1 MQLQW
6 SVAKSYWVQKT
17 ETLMCSLYKKCFL
30 SREWLIT
37 ITLLSVITG
46 TQISELRM
54 WLQLVLVDIVIF
66 TSQQLLIIP
75 KMHFGN
81 PVYKMKQWWWRNK
94 KNLYLHFATKP
105 IHKHSKISVLV
116 VFICQKQIES
126 VGIKSTAGKNSICRI
141 CNMVTFLQCW
151 LFSHKIFP

>member
-1 MQLQW
+1 
-6 SVAKSYWVQKT
+6 
-17 ETLMCSLYKKCFL
+17 MCSLYKKCFL

-81 PVYKMKQWWWRNK
+81 PVYKMKQW
-94 KNLYLHFATKP
+94 
-105 IHKHSKISVLV
+105 
-116 VFICQKQIES
+116 
-126 VGIKSTAGKNSICRI
+126 
-141 CNMVTFLQCW
+141 
-151 LFSHKIFP
+151 